1 MYKSIRKKEWYDMQ
15 DDSKHVYQENDKF
28 PFDNREIKESRIQ
41 ELSTDLNA
49 LHEPLIKIESELL
62 EMTKKDIMKK
72 FDTEN
77 VSYDKSLSKEKM
89 IIEYEYQQSRSKLV
103 QEAIE
108 LEIVFSED
116 LSNYE
121 ITELILVGQKNND
134 WR

>member
-15 DDSKHVYQENDKF
+15 DDNKHIYQENDEF

-49 LHEPLIKIESELL
+49 LHEPLIEIESKLSK
-62 EMTKKDIMKK
+62 MAKKDIMKK
-72 FDTEN
+72 FDSEN

-89 IIEYEYQQSRSKLV
+89 IIEYEYQQSRSKLI

-121 ITELILVGQKNND
+121 ITELILVSQRSND
-134 WR
+134 

>member
-15 DDSKHVYQENDKF
+15 DESKHVYQENDKF

-134 WR
+134 

>member
-134 WR
+134 

>member
-28 PFDNREIKESRIQ
+28 P
-41 ELSTDLNA
+41 
-49 LHEPLIKIESELL
+49 L

-134 WR
+134 